1 MQQVKTLYQWIKKYM
16 ISIVISIVM
25 LIVLSNSRVIVPQFI
40 SYAIDSI
47 LLGEES
53 TFPQLFVNI
62 VEQGSTPKEKL
73 LFLSILL
80 IVFQSVRAILMYGRN
95 ILAAHYNENIMFEL
109 REKVFNHL
117 ETLPFGFFKKNDAG
131 DIIQRCTKDVDV
143 VRTFIS
149 QEIPQAM
156 WCIAIIISTVIV
168 MFQVNPM
175 FALISLSTM
184 PIMFISSILYFR
196 KIKTTFEIIDDNEGE
211 MIDVIK
217 ENITGVQVVKAFGSQ
232 EYELE
237 KYTEK
242 SETLF
247 SNLKIFFSQ
256 LAQLHS
262 VNVFLATMQG
272 FIVIIVGITFVD
284 SGHVSIGE
292 LILFTMY
299 VKLLSLPI
307 RMLGRLLSRLGRNFV
322 AIERIQYILDQEAD
336 ELGEGFPKINGDIN
350 FKNVSFEYEDGNV
363 KVLDNVSF
371 TIEAGSKVAIVGKT
385 GSGKSTIAHLLSRL
399 FDPTEGS
406 ITIENNDLGLINK
419 KHLRD
424 NIGILVQEPY
434 LFSKNIQ
441 ENLSITNENLREEE
455 IQEYAKVAHIHSDIA
470 NFPEGYNTIVGER
483 GTTLSGGQKQRM
495 AIARM
500 LADQKKY
507 IVFDDSLSAVDN
519 ETDRSIRKSIEKI
532 KDVTIVIIT
541 HRLHSVLDADK
552 VIVLE
557 DGKVIEQGS
566 IEELL
571 SLNGYFKDMYDRQVG
586 DNNE

>member
-1 MQQVKTLYQWIKKYM
+1 MKQLRILYSWIKKYILS
-16 ISIVISIVM
+16 ISFGIVM
-25 LIVLSNSRVIVPQFI
+25 LILLSNSRVIVPQFI
-40 SYAIDSI
+40 SYGIDSI
-47 LLGEES
+47 LLGQES
-53 TFPQLFVNI
+53 TFPKVFANI
-62 VEQGSTPKEKL
+62 VERGSTQEEKL
-73 LFLSILL
+73 LFLSVLL
-80 IVFQSVRAILMYGRN
+80 IVFQIVRALLMYGRN
-95 ILAAHYNENIMFEL
+95 ILAAHYNENVMFEL

-117 ETLPFGFFKKNDAG
+117 ETLPFSFFKKNDAG

-156 WCIAIIISTVIV
+156 WCIAIIISTVFT
-168 MFQVNPM
+168 MFGVNPL
-175 FALISLSTM
+175 FALISLATM
-184 PIMFISSILYFR
+184 PLIFLTSYLYFR
-196 KIKTTFEIIDDNEGE
+196 KIKEVFEEIDHNEGE

-232 EYELE
+232 KYELD
-237 KYTEK
+237 KYTDK

-247 SNLKIFFSQ
+247 SNLKIFFSH
-256 LAQLHS
+256 LAGMHS
-262 VNVFLATMQG
+262 INTFLTIMQG
-272 FIVIIVGITFVD
+272 FIVIIFGITFIDKGLVT
-284 SGHVSIGE
+284 VGE

-322 AIERIQYILDQEAD
+322 AVERIQYILDSEPD
-336 ELGEGFPKINGDIN
+336 ELGEKSPVIDGDIE
-350 FKNVSFEYEDGNV
+350 FKNTSFKYEDGTV

-385 GSGKSTIAHLLSRL
+385 GSGKSTIAHLLARL

-406 ITIENNDLGLINK
+406 ITINGVDLSLINK
-419 KHLRD
+419 KHIRD

-441 ENLSITNENLREEE
+441 ENLSITNEHLKEEE
-455 IQEYAKVAHIHSDIA
+455 IYEYAKIAHIHCDIA
-470 NFPEGYNTIVGER
+470 NFPEGYKTIVGER
-483 GTTLSGGQKQRM
+483 GTTLSGGQKQRL

-532 KDVTIVIIT
+532 KDVTVVIIT
-541 HRLHSVLDADK
+541 HRLSSVLDADK

-557 DGKVIEQGS
+557 DGLVKEQGT
-566 IEELL
+566 IQELL
-571 SLNGYFKDMYDRQVG
+571 DLNGYFKEMYDRQVG

>member
-1 MQQVKTLYQWIKKYM
+1 MQQVKSLYQWIKKYM
-16 ISIVISIVM
+16 LSIIISIVM
-25 LIVLSNSRVIVPQFI
+25 LIVLSNTRVIVPQFV
-40 SYAIDSI
+40 SYAIDTI
-47 LLGEES
+47 LLGEDS
-53 TFPQLFVNI
+53 TFPTLFSNI
-62 VEQGSTPKEKL
+62 VEQGTTAKEKL
-73 LFLSILL
+73 LYLSILL
-80 IVFQSVRAILMYGRN
+80 IVFQAIRALLMYSRN
-95 ILAAHYNENIMFEL
+95 IIAAHYNENIMFEL

-149 QEIPQAM
+149 QEIPQGM
-156 WCIAIIISTVIV
+156 WCIAIIISTVFT
-168 MFQVNPM
+168 MFGVNAM
-175 FALISLSTM
+175 FALISLATM
-184 PIMFISSILYFR
+184 PIMFISSYFYFK

-232 EYELE
+232 QYELD

-247 SNLKIFFSQ
+247 TNLKTFFVQ

-262 VNVFLATMQG
+262 VNIFFATLQG

-284 SGHVSIGE
+284 KGLVSVGE

-307 RMLGRLLSRLGRNFV
+307 RLLGRLLSRLGRNFV
-322 AIERIQYILDQEAD
+322 AIERIQYILDQEPD
-336 ELGEGFPKINGDIN
+336 VLGDDFPKINGDIEFN
-350 FKNVSFEYEDGNV
+350 NVSFEYDDGNV

-371 TIEAGSKVAIVGKT
+371 TIEAGTKVAIVGKT
-385 GSGKSTIAHLLSRL
+385 GSGKSTVAHLLARL

-406 ITIENNDLGLINK
+406 IMISNSNLNNINK

-441 ENLSITNENLREEE
+441 ENLSITNESLREEE
-455 IQEYAKVAHIHSDIA
+455 IQEYAKIAHIHSDIA

-532 KDVTIVIIT
+532 KGVTIVIIT
-541 HRLHSVLDADK
+541 HRLQSVLDADK

-557 DGKVIEQGS
+557 DGAIIEQGS

-571 SLNGYFKDMYDRQVG
+571 SLNGYFKEMYDRQVG